1 MAPRM
6 AASVLR
12 CAAIF
17 LVLFVNLVF
26 CLNTR
31 SSFTREELM
40 NIGETTSVDLFPDFL
55 IPSVETLDILVKGA
69 LTFVHAARRRRRG
82 RRAGALVRLR
92 RRGQRTPLP

>member
-1 MAPRM
+1 MVTIEMAPRM

-40 NIGETTSVDLFPDFL
+40 NIGETTSVDLFSDFL
-55 IPSVETLDILVKGA
+55 IPSVEYWTFWSKVRSPLFMQRDGA
-69 LTFVHAARRRRRG
+69 GEVDEPG
-82 RRAGALVRLR
+82 R
-92 RRGQRTPLP
+92 